1 MPLLPRHPLSER
13 ELAARRAN
21 ARRSTG
27 PRTPQGKARVRL
39 NGLKH
44 GGRSLLM
51 ARFLK
56 RLGINLRGIYQ
67 FSQANL
73 LPGEAVHPILSAI
86 FDFWKA
92 HMGIEGKG
100 GWKPRSG
107 TTKPGNAF
115 RMSR

>member
-1 MPLLPRHPLSER
+1 
-13 ELAARRAN
+13 
-21 ARRSTG
+21 
-27 PRTPQGKARVRL
+27 
-39 NGLKH
+39 
-44 GGRSLLM
+44 M

-107 TTKPGNAF
+107 TTKPGKAF